1 MLNTLQQVRESGAL
15 NIAGVCPTNSE
26 FTRLVNEATS
36 RIMRRGDWSGTVLP
50 IYLCVKGGCV
60 VFPRYVLNVR
70 KMNQCCSMV
79 PIKNNWYEFMPHD
92 NMWRWDSSR
101 YNYDSWASFSYSG
114 GPQVAMVGQTQTPV
128 FQDILGEGR
137 LLRAYTRYQNDLGKT
152 LKIFG
157 LDNNGQALIEKV
169 NGTWSRGITLTLASP
184 FVSSEVFVRSIE
196 RVLKDETE
204 GPINLYAYNATDD
217 VLEEVAQYDGAET
230 NPSYSKYKLGN
241 WPQSGS
247 GCNYP
252 ITALV
257 KLRYVPVK
265 NADDLVL
272 IDNLDA
278 LKDMMQS
285 IKLREAG
292 DLNGA
297 TGFELSAI
305 RELNLQ
311 LDDECPLDQIPV
323 RMGELGGTS
332 IGLQKVF

>member
-1 MLNTLQQVRESGAL
+1 LLLSLREVRESGAL
-15 NIAGVCPTNSE
+15 NIAGVCPTSKE

-50 IYLCVKGGCV
+50 IYVCVRAGCV

-79 PIKNNWYEFMPHD
+79 PIRNNWYEFMPND
-92 NMWRWDSSR
+92 SMWRRNS
-101 YNYDSWASFSYSG
+101 YDSWADFSYAG
-114 GPQVAMVGQTQTPV
+114 GPRCAMVGQTQTPV

-137 LLRAYTRYQNDLGKT
+137 LLQAHIRYQNDIGKT
-152 LKIFG
+152 MRVFG
-157 LDNNGQALIEKV
+157 VDNNGQALMEKV
-169 NGTWSRGITLTLASP
+169 DGVWVQGITLTFATP
-184 FVSSEVFVRSIE
+184 YVRSEIFVRSIE

-204 GPINLYAYNATDD
+204 GPVNLYAYNADND
-217 VLEEVAQYDGAET
+217 VLEEIAQYDGAET

-241 WPQSGS
+241 WPRP
-247 GCNYP
+247 GCCTFP

-257 KLRYVPVK
+257 KLRYVPAK
-265 NADDLVL
+265 NPDDLVL

-278 LKDMMQS
+278 LKDMMQAV
-285 IKLREAG
+285 KLREAG
-292 DLNGA
+292 DISGSA
-297 TGFELSAI
+297 QFELSAI

-311 LDDECPLDQIPV
+311 LDDENPLDQIPI

-332 IGLQKVF
+332 IGYQKVF

>member
-1 MLNTLQQVRESGAL
+1 MLLSLQEVRSSGAL
-15 NIAGVCPTNSE
+15 NIAGVCPTSTE

-36 RIMRRGDWSGTVLP
+36 RIMRRGDWSGIVIP
-50 IYLCVKGGCV
+50 IYVCVTRGCV

-79 PIKNNWYEFMPHD
+79 PIKNNWYEFMPND
-92 NMWRWDSSR
+92 SAWIWDSSR
-101 YNYDSWASFSYSG
+101 YNYESWAAFRYPY
-114 GPQVAMVGQTQTPV
+114 GPQCTVVGQTQTPV

-137 LLRAYTRYQNDLGKT
+137 LLQVNTRYQNDLGKEI
-152 LKIFG
+152 KFFG
-157 LDNNGQALIEKV
+157 VDNNGQALIEKV
-169 NGTWSRGITLTLASP
+169 NGTWTPGITLTLASP
-184 FVSSEVFVRSIE
+184 YVRSTMFVRGVE
-196 RVLKDETE
+196 RVIKDETE
-204 GPINLYAYNATDD
+204 GPVNVYAYNATDD
-217 VLEEVAQYDGAET
+217 VLEEVAQYDGSET

-241 WPQSGS
+241 YPQP
-247 GCNYP
+247 GCSNFP

-257 KLRYVPVK
+257 KLRYVPAK

-278 LKDMMQS
+278 LKLMMQAV
-285 IKLREAG
+285 KLEDAYDFAHANEA
-292 DLNGA
+292 
-297 TGFELSAI
+297 ELKSI

-311 LDDECPLDQIPV
+311 LNDECPLDQIPA

>member
-1 MLNTLQQVRESGAL
+1 
-15 NIAGVCPTNSE
+15 
-26 FTRLVNEATS
+26 
-36 RIMRRGDWSGTVLP
+36 MRRGDWSGIVIP
-50 IYLCVKGGCV
+50 IYVCVKRGCV

-79 PIKNNWYEFMPHD
+79 PIKNNWYEFMPND
-92 NMWRWDSSR
+92 SMWRWDQSL
-101 YNYDSWASFSYSG
+101 YNYESWAAFRYPY
-114 GPQVAMVGQTQTPV
+114 GPQCTVVGQTQTPV
-128 FQDILGEGR
+128 FQDIMGEGR
-137 LLRAYTRYQNDLGKT
+137 LLRVYTRYQNDLGKT
-152 LKIFG
+152 IKFFG
-157 LDNNGQALIEKV
+157 VDNNGQQLMEKV
-169 NGTWSRGITLTLASP
+169 NGTWTPGITLTLASP
-184 FVSSEVFVRSIE
+184 FVSSTVFVRSIE

-204 GPINLYAYNATDD
+204 GPVNVYAYNATDD
-217 VLEEVAQYDGAET
+217 VLEEVAQYDGSET

-241 WPQSGS
+241 WPQP
-247 GCNYP
+247 GCCTFP

-265 NADDLVL
+265 YADDLVL

-285 IKLREAG
+285 VKLREAG
-292 DLNGA
+292 DISGA
-297 TGFELSAI
+297 AQFELSSI